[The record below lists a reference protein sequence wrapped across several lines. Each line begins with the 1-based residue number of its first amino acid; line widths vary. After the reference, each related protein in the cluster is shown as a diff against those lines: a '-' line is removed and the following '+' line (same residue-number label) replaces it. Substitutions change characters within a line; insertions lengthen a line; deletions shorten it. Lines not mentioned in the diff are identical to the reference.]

1 MSKLET
7 NQVDPATGTTLTL
20 GTSGDTITIPSG
32 VTIANS
38 GTATGF
44 GGANT
49 PAFSVIMSADQT
61 GIGDNVETKVDFD
74 TEEYDTNSSYDVSN
88 QRFTV
93 PSGSAGKYQFSA
105 CVAMSGTNCGVNNVK
120 LYKNGS
126 GIRWS
131 RHNHIGGD
139 AMDDVAINLVCTL
152 SLAESDYIEIYAYS
166 NVTSGTVSFLSD
178 SSGNERSYFCG
189 NKLIG

>member
-1 MSKLET
+1 MT
-7 NQVDPATGTTLTL
+7 RANFV
-20 GTSGDTITIPSG
+20 SG
-32 VTIANS
+32 VG
-38 GTATGF
+38 GT
-44 GGANT
+44 NT

-88 QRFTV
+88 QKFTV

-126 GIRWS
+126 AIRWS

-152 SLAESDYIEIYAYS
+152 ALAESDYIEIYAYS

-178 SSGNERSYFCG
+178 SSGVERSYFSG
-189 NKLIG
+189 FKIIE